1 MILAQWSFICGIY
14 YRANSVPCYNACM
27 LGISGKYKRLGEVNL
42 NYERSYENQVMSFGF
57 YLIGVK
63 VLEEWQYVKRV

>member
-1 MILAQWSFICGIY
+1 
-14 YRANSVPCYNACM
+14 M

-42 NYERSYENQVMSFGF
+42 NYERSYENQEMSFGF